1 MKSFEQNQHEDNKLN
16 EKMQADTKAI
26 PVIEEI
32 VEVTKKVVEKA
43 RVKFSK
49 TVHEKTESYEV
60 PLLSDEIVVKRIPK
74 NEIVDVVP
82 AGIRHEGDVM
92 IISVLKEVAVVEKR
106 IMLVEEIHVITNKH
120 QHTET
125 KEVVVRSEE
134 VQVERTEIIAP
145 SPAKQ

>member
-1 MKSFEQNQHEDNKLN
+1 MKKC
-16 EKMQADTKAI
+16 KPT
-26 PVIEEI
+26 P
-32 VEVTKKVVEKA
+32 

-106 IMLVEEIHVITNKH
+106 IMLVEEIHVITNKY